1 MNLGNLITEAQRLA
15 GRVDSNFL
23 TRTRRWLNEAQE
35 EWALEVPWPT
45 LVREES
51 FYTTGSQSLILPP
64 RVKVPLAFGDKSN
77 YRPLDML
84 KHWDREFPGSFY
96 GRTNGAA
103 RFVRPMGIVAT
114 SRDPATPGYLTV
126 RTDQSDSVNISLSG
140 LAQDTTASGTAN
152 HYYLARENIII
163 GADTVYTSVNQ
174 YVRIDTFGKDDMTPG
189 DFVLRDS
196 ASNVMAR
203 LDRDKYGSE
212 YRRIDLLHI
221 PPAGTEILVQYLT
234 GPTPLI
240 DTQQVPHPSIDPEYL
255 IWYAAG
261 MLHEG
266 QSEAQQ
272 AQIKLARAKE
282 ILNRRIHRETGFGDQ
297 DWRALPEPGYWG
309 NEDQYLPTNR
319 GT

>member
-23 TRTRRWLNEAQE
+23 SRTRRWLNEAQE

-45 LVREES
+45 LIREEN
-51 FYTTGSQSLILPP
+51 FLATGQRQLILPP
-64 RVKVPLAFGDKSN
+64 RVKIPLAFGDATN

-96 GRTNGAA
+96 GKTTGAA

-114 SRDPATPGYLTV
+114 VRDPATPGYLTV
-126 RTDQSDSVNISLSG
+126 RTDQSDAINLSITG
-140 LAQDTTASGTAN
+140 LTLDTTASGTPN
-152 HYYLARENIII
+152 YYVQSREVMII
-163 GADTVYTSVNQ
+163 GADTVYTSANQ
-174 YVRIDTFGKDDMTPG
+174 YAIVDSFGKDDVGPG
-189 DFVLRDS
+189 DFTLRDS
-196 ASNVMAR
+196 ASNVLAV
-203 LDRDKYGSE
+203 LNRDAYGSE

-221 PPAGTEILVQYLT
+221 PPAGTQITVQYLT
-234 GPTPLI
+234 GPAPLV
-240 DTQQVPHPSIDPEYL
+240 DMAQVPHPSIDSEYL

-266 QSEAQQ
+266 QSEVQQ
-272 AQIKLARAKE
+272 SQIKLARAKE

-297 DWRALPEPGYWG
+297 DWRALPEPGYWA
-309 NEDQYLPTNR
+309 NEDQYLPGTR
-319 GT
+319 G